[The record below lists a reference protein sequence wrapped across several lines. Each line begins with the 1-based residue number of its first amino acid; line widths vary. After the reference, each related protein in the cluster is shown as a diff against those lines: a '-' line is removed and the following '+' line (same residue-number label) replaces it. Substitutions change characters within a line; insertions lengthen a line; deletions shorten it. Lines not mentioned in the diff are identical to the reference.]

1 MMANSPS
8 NNREM
13 VIVKMVMMEE
23 NRVRLNPE
31 IPSLN
36 EYSIVMVFTKV
47 VRLYLETVKTVYN
60 LDYLFF

>member
-1 MMANSPS
+1 
-8 NNREM
+8 M

>member
-1 MMANSPS
+1 MMANNPS

-60 LDYLFF
+60 LNYLFI